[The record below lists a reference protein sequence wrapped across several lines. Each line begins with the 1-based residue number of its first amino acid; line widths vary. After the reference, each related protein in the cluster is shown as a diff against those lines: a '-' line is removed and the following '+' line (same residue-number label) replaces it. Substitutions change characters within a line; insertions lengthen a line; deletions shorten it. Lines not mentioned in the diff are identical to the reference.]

1 MTKKKREL
9 LKFREGDCGLKIR
22 KDGTI
27 EVAGVDDS
35 GGMINKEG
43 RVNPVLLFASAWARR
58 DKKVFEVLVQNFK
71 DSVRDGFFGQEAK
84 KDYERALKVQEE
96 HAKSLEEQNVA
107 VKSTIEPVLDPD
119 SKPTVSTPSLG
130 NEFETHSDKPTVS
143 GATTDTYDASTFEQ
157 PKPGV
162 TTWPGQDSASGAVT
176 FEQPAPLT
184 DGGCGNA
191 DSDSGAVTFEQ
202 PKPYD
207 INGMLKGRDS

>member
-1 MTKKKREL
+1 MAKKKREL

-22 KDGTI
+22 KDGTV

-35 GGMINKEG
+35 GGMINQEG
-43 RVNPVLLFASAWARR
+43 RVNPALLFASAWARR
-58 DKKVFEVLVQNFK
+58 DPKVFEVLVQNFK
-71 DSVRDGFFGQEAK
+71 DSVREGFLGQEAK
-84 KDYERALKVQEE
+84 VDYERALKVQEE

-107 VKSTIEPVLDPD
+107 VKSPEKTLVY
-119 SKPTVSTPSLG
+119 G

-143 GATTDTYDASTFEQ
+143 ADTMSAD
-157 PKPGV
+157 V
-162 TTWPGQDSASGAVT
+162 ASGAVT

-207 INGMLKGRDS
+207 KDDMLKGRDS

>member
-1 MTKKKREL
+1 MAKKKREL

-22 KDGTI
+22 KDGTV

-35 GGMINKEG
+35 GGMINQDG
-43 RVNPVLLFASAWARR
+43 RVNPALLFASAWARR
-58 DKKVFEVLVQNFK
+58 DQKVFEVLVQNFK
-71 DSVRDGFFGQEAK
+71 DSVREGFLGQEAK
-84 KDYERALKVQEE
+84 VDYERALKVQEE
-96 HAKSLEEQNVA
+96 HAKSLEEQNIA
-107 VKSTIEPVLDPD
+107 VKSTTEPVLDPD
-119 SKPTVSTPSLG
+119 SKPTVSTSSLG

-143 GATTDTYDASTFEQ
+143 DA
-157 PKPGV
+157 
-162 TTWPGQDSASGAVT
+162 ASGAVT

-207 INGMLKGRDS
+207 VNGMLKGRDS

>member
-1 MTKKKREL
+1 MAKKKREL

-27 EVAGVDDS
+27 EVAGVDDA

-43 RVNPVLLFASAWARR
+43 RVNPALLFASAWARR
-58 DKKVFEVLVQNFK
+58 DPKVFEALVQNFK
-71 DSVRDGFFGQEAK
+71 DSVREGFLGPEAK
-84 KDYERALKVQEE
+84 ADYERALKVQEE

-119 SKPTVSTPSLG
+119 SKPTVSTSSLG
-130 NEFETHSDKPTVS
+130 NEFETHSDV
-143 GATTDTYDASTFEQ
+143 
-157 PKPGV
+157 
-162 TTWPGQDSASGAVT
+162 ASGAVT
-176 FEQPAPLT
+176 FEQPTPLT
-184 DGGCGNA
+184 DGGCGNT